1 MKTHTASFKNTI
13 KEFGREIDSVITYT
27 TYGTTHTLGNDVIN
41 SVTPHYEG
49 AILKSV
55 MKQLDIDSNED
66 IAVGTIINFQLG
78 VKVRNDNVQNYRDNY
93 DYVNYGNYVVYE
105 SQKQEDTNSYI
116 ITCYDKMLYTMVNY
130 ENIGITYPIT
140 IRSFI
145 SYLCTALG
153 LTFKNANST
162 FANYDKQIPK
172 ELFLQDDG
180 KSLGYTFRDIFNQL
194 AEVTASTICINE
206 EDDELEIRYI
216 TSTGDIINYDYIK
229 DINVKFGE
237 LTTPVNTIVLS
248 RSAGSDNVYYPTTL
262 PANPVELKISDNQI
276 MNGNDRSDYL
286 PDIYNKLNGFTYAI
300 NDFTSTGICYY
311 NLCDSYSIRTD
322 DGFAQAIM
330 FNNEVNISQG
340 LEEHIYTDRFEE
352 TETDYT
358 KSDKTDMKIN
368 QTNLIVD
375 KQQGQIQA
383 LVENTYDLTNYL
395 NTIEGN
401 GSITLTDTMDSNGAI
416 NYIEITGFT
425 PLVLY
430 PGMSYPND
438 DIYPNA
444 MTSYVIVFENE
455 ESGEYQELFIH
466 LGIQLTSTDK
476 IKIEPKK
483 LTIIRQ
489 DDTYYYDDTFILKTF
504 DDETKVSVKYFDNAH
519 IKCEYIMANDF
530 TTQFA
535 TQAEVGSTLTIT
547 ENQISS
553 KVSRNEIISEI
564 NQSAE
569 QIQINASKI
578 NLNGVVTANENFKI
592 NENGSV
598 SIKEGSIDLKAEYYT
613 ANMTFENDYHESGT
627 FRSSINGLGCSF
639 RSTDNTKTVATIGNN
654 MGYGLVQL
662 MNEDDDSVCLL
673 EPTSLYL
680 YDDNYS
686 LGCEFSPTE
695 GIYNKAVY
703 NNTISA
709 TGNLYIESNGTFR
722 RSTSS
727 SQRYKTD
734 IKNITDEKLNTDNLL
749 KISVKQFKYKNDY
762 INKKD
767 ERYNKDIVGFIVEE
781 LEKVYPI
788 AVDHNEDGTPEM
800 WNSNIIVP
808 AMLDLIQKMSKRID
822 VLEKE
827 IKNIKEAR

>member
-401 GSITLTDTMDSNGAI
+401 G
-416 NYIEITGFT
+416 
-425 PLVLY
+425 
-430 PGMSYPND
+430 
-438 DIYPNA
+438 
-444 MTSYVIVFENE
+444 
-455 ESGEYQELFIH
+455 
-466 LGIQLTSTDK
+466 
-476 IKIEPKK
+476 
-483 LTIIRQ
+483 
-489 DDTYYYDDTFILKTF
+489 
-504 DDETKVSVKYFDNAH
+504 
-519 IKCEYIMANDF
+519 
-530 TTQFA
+530 
-535 TQAEVGSTLTIT
+535 
-547 ENQISS
+547 
-553 KVSRNEIISEI
+553 
-564 NQSAE
+564 
-569 QIQINASKI
+569 
-578 NLNGVVTANENFKI
+578 
-592 NENGSV
+592 
-598 SIKEGSIDLKAEYYT
+598 
-613 ANMTFENDYHESGT
+613 
-627 FRSSINGLGCSF
+627 
-639 RSTDNTKTVATIGNN
+639 
-654 MGYGLVQL
+654 
-662 MNEDDDSVCLL
+662 
-673 EPTSLYL
+673 
-680 YDDNYS
+680 
-686 LGCEFSPTE
+686 
-695 GIYNKAVY
+695 
-703 NNTISA
+703 
-709 TGNLYIESNGTFR
+709 
-722 RSTSS
+722 
-727 SQRYKTD
+727 
-734 IKNITDEKLNTDNLL
+734 
-749 KISVKQFKYKNDY
+749 
-762 INKKD
+762 
-767 ERYNKDIVGFIVEE
+767 
-781 LEKVYPI
+781 
-788 AVDHNEDGTPEM
+788 
-800 WNSNIIVP
+800 
-808 AMLDLIQKMSKRID
+808 
-822 VLEKE
+822 
-827 IKNIKEAR
+827 

>member
-1 MKTHTASFKNTI
+1 MKTHTAAFKNTI

-78 VKVRNDNVQNYRDNY
+78 VKVRNNNVLNYRDNY

-153 LTFKNANST
+153 ITFKNANST

-286 PDIYNKLNGFTYAI
+286 PDIYNKLNGFTYTI

-311 NLCDSYSIRTD
+311 NLCDSYTIRTD
-322 DGFAQAIM
+322 EGFTQAIM
-330 FNNEVNISQG
+330 FNDEVNISQG

-383 LVENTYDLTNYL
+383 LVDNTYDLTNYL
-395 NTIEGN
+395 NTIEGD

-416 NYIEITGFT
+416 NYLEITGFT

-430 PGMSYPND
+430 PGMTYPND

-455 ESGEYQELFIH
+455 ESEEYQELFIH

-504 DDETKVSVKYFDNAH
+504 DDETKVSVKYFNNAH
-519 IKCEYIMANDF
+519 IKCEYIKANDF

-592 NENGSV
+592 NDDGSV

-613 ANMTFENDYHESGT
+613 ANMTFENDYHETGT
-627 FRSSINGLGCSF
+627 FRSSINGLNCNF
-639 RSTDNTKTVATIGNN
+639 RSTDNTKTVASIGNN
-654 MGYGLVQL
+654 IGYGLVQL
-662 MNEDDDSVCLL
+662 MREDDNSASLL
-673 EPTSLYL
+673 TPTSLYL
-680 YDDNYS
+680 SDESNNI
-686 LGCEFSPTE
+686 GCEFATN
-695 GIYNKAVY
+695 GIYSKATY

-709 TGNLYIESNGTFR
+709 TGNVYVDNTGKFSRG
-722 RSTSS
+722 TSS
-727 SQRYKTD
+727 SKRYKKDITE
-734 IKNITDEKLNTDNLL
+734 IKNQELNTNKLL
-749 KISVKQFKYKNDY
+749 EIPIRQFKYKDDY
-762 INKKD
+762 INKND

-788 AVDHNEDGTPEM
+788 AVEHNEDGTPEM
-800 WNSNIIVP
+800 WNSNILVP